1 MADLAGMAG
10 AGRRRAPG
18 GGASAPPRHRRAH
31 PAPNRHARPCL
42 TVTHRLYLA
51 DSGPFPRQNPAL
63 RSGEV
68 LVLGIM
74 KYADLDVLKYV
85 FHAKEYHVHEE
96 RRDGASPARRTRERR
111 WRACSAA
118 VAGMLLLAVGSSG
131 CATVLAQHKIATHGS
146 TLQGS
151 GNSEGGT
158 GSLGK
163 LGSAL
168 DGKGSKAHAAGT
180 LAGVGNGVMFGGDV
194 PLAAVQG
201 PLGRSLAIVR
211 VYDRL
216 GDSFQSRL
224 VNNFMAHGTT
234 ILMSLDT
241 FPGGTPYSAIAA
253 GQQDATITAFLESMN
268 SSAIRNRL
276 PAIYFTF
283 EHEANVA
290 ANHLGLGTAA
300 QFIAAWDHVHQI
312 AVSHHL
318 LWNQGGRIHF
328 VLILT
333 HFYYNNGKAIQWW
346 PGTNEVDIVSAD
358 GYNTGGCRT
367 ARKNHSGFTTGVTP
381 PESPTSLFTGVVQFA
396 AAHGGLPVFI
406 AEWGSVA
413 YSNASVRVQWIQQMQ
428 SFVAANPA
436 IHAALYWDSQ
446 VPPCNYIINN
456 SPSSLSALTTLAQ
469 SSLMQG
475 RPA

>member
-1 MADLAGMAG
+1 MAGLAGMAG
-10 AGRRRAPG
+10 AGRRRG
-18 GGASAPPRHRRAH
+18 TSGGASAPPGTGARA
-31 PAPNRHARPCL
+31 PCL
-42 TVTHRLYLA
+42 TVTHGPWLTVTHRFYLA

-224 VNNFMAHGTT
+224 VDNFMAHGTT
-234 ILMSLDT
+234 ILISLDT

-268 SSAIRNRL
+268 SSAIHTGL
-276 PAIYFTF
+276 PPI
-283 EHEANVA
+283 
-290 ANHLGLGTAA
+290 
-300 QFIAAWDHVHQI
+300 D
-312 AVSHHL
+312 
-318 LWNQGGRIHF
+318 
-328 VLILT
+328 
-333 HFYYNNGKAIQWW
+333 WW
-346 PGTNEVDIVSAD
+346 PGANEVDIVAAD
-358 GYNTGGCRT
+358 GYNAGGCRT
-367 ARKNHSGFTTGVTP
+367 ARKNHTGFTTGVTP

-396 AAHGGLPVFI
+396 AAHGGLPVFV

-413 YSNASVRVQWIQQMQ
+413 YTNPGVRVTWIQQMQ
-428 SFVAANPA
+428 SFVAANPT
-436 IHAALYWDSQ
+436 IRAALYWDSQ
-446 VPPCNYIINN
+446 VPPCNYIIDN
-456 SPSSLSALTTLAQ
+456 SPSSLSALAGVAQ
-469 SSLMQG
+469 SALMQG